1 MDIQYTKDEYNKEI
15 LLNTITNEQVM
26 MEWEKPY
33 MNKCIDYIQPCGDVL
48 EIGFG
53 LGYSARKIC
62 SYPIKS
68 YTVIECEPVVWEKI
82 DLFKQEYP
90 TITINVINFEFF

>member
-33 MNKCIDYIQPCGDVL
+33 MNKCIDYI
-48 EIGFG
+48 
-53 LGYSARKIC
+53 
-62 SYPIKS
+62 
-68 YTVIECEPVVWEKI
+68 
-82 DLFKQEYP
+82 LF
-90 TITINVINFEFF
+90 I